1 MTVKLFDKQKKF
13 AQEPEGGEETPQML
27 PADLSPAQAGKL
39 VLDIEGLQRELDQ
52 SAPAELKAQTKDLPS
67 REELTAET
75 LKANLE
81 QVKQAGKEQGT
92 GNRDSG
98 KESAGGG
105 VLRSEASPSGD
116 APHTPDAP
124 KAPSVGGGVLRSEAS
139 PSGDAPRASEAQKAP
154 SVGGGVPD
162 APRTPEAPKAP
173 SVEGGVPDAPRASD
187 APRTPEPEK
196 PAQPLTGV
204 SFESMAQAVETAKKE
219 PTGRFDRD
227 AVDDETLLAELYAL
241 IGDKRESPKPVPAP
255 QEPEKPEIRGSVPRP
270 APRIRPEDLESLDEV
285 ESSVIEEDFT
295 GVPGWIKGAFLLLLS
310 LLLSAMTFYA
320 VASDVVGKIF

>member
-81 QVKQAGKEQGT
+81 QVKQAGKDQGT
-92 GNRDSG
+92 GNREPG
-98 KESAGGG
+98 TKTVGGG
-105 VLRSEASPSGD
+105 V
-116 APHTPDAP
+116 PDAP
-124 KAPSVGGGVLRSEAS
+124 CTSDASKDPSVGGGV
-139 PSGDAPRASEAQKAP
+139 PDAPRFPSASA
-154 SVGGGVPD
+154 VGGGVPD
-162 APRTPEAPKAP
+162 APRTPEAP
-173 SVEGGVPDAPRASD
+173 
-187 APRTPEPEK
+187 EPEE

-241 IGDKRESPKPVPAP
+241 IGDKRESPKPDPAP

>member
-81 QVKQAGKEQGT
+81 QVKQAGKDQGT
-92 GNRDSG
+92 ANREPET
-98 KESAGGG
+98 K
-105 VLRSEASPSGD
+105 
-116 APHTPDAP
+116 T
-124 KAPSVGGGVLRSEAS
+124 
-139 PSGDAPRASEAQKAP
+139 
-154 SVGGGVPD
+154 VGGGVPD
-162 APRTPEAPKAP
+162 APCTSDASKTP
-173 SVEGGVPDAPRASD
+173 SVGGGVPDAPRASD

-241 IGDKRESPKPVPAP
+241 IGDKRESPKPDPAP

>member
-92 GNRDSG
+92 ANREPG
-98 KESAGGG
+98 TK
-105 VLRSEASPSGD
+105 
-116 APHTPDAP
+116 T
-124 KAPSVGGGVLRSEAS
+124 VGGGV
-139 PSGDAPRASEAQKAP
+139 PDAPRTPSASA
-154 SVGGGVPD
+154 VGGGVPD
-162 APRTPEAPKAP
+162 APRTPEAP
-173 SVEGGVPDAPRASD
+173 
-187 APRTPEPEK
+187 EPEE

-241 IGDKRESPKPVPAP
+241 IGDKRESPKPDPAP

>member
-81 QVKQAGKEQGT
+81 QVKQAGKDQGT
-92 GNRDSG
+92 GNREPG
-98 KESAGGG
+98 TK
-105 VLRSEASPSGD
+105 
-116 APHTPDAP
+116 T
-124 KAPSVGGGVLRSEAS
+124 VGGGV
-139 PSGDAPRASEAQKAP
+139 PDAPRTPSASA
-154 SVGGGVPD
+154 VGGGVPD
-162 APRTPEAPKAP
+162 APRTPEAP
-173 SVEGGVPDAPRASD
+173 
-187 APRTPEPEK
+187 EPEE

-255 QEPEKPEIRGSVPRP
+255 QEPEKTEIRGSVPRP

>member
-81 QVKQAGKEQGT
+81 QVKQAGKDQGT
-92 GNRDSG
+92 GNG
-98 KESAGGG
+98 NQGTK
-105 VLRSEASPSGD
+105 
-116 APHTPDAP
+116 T
-124 KAPSVGGGVLRSEAS
+124 
-139 PSGDAPRASEAQKAP
+139 
-154 SVGGGVPD
+154 VGGGVPD
-162 APRTPEAPKAP
+162 APRTPEAPK
-173 SVEGGVPDAPRASD
+173 
-187 APRTPEPEK
+187 PEE

-241 IGDKRESPKPVPAP
+241 IGDKRESPKPDPVP